1 MASRFSNSPPT
12 KGRLRAPERILIFGP
27 QGAGKTETLAQVPG
41 VAFIDLHGSTSN
53 VDVSRVCDPWSVGD
67 TRPPQTYEEL
77 CELIDELPNN
87 PHYKGL
93 PFLVLDGAD
102 DIDKLVQ
109 RSAAMDHG
117 KMSLEDIQW
126 KAGYATVI
134 QKWIELLSKLAT
146 LQAKMGCGIGLTAN
160 DQTFSVPNPDGPE
173 FLAYMPAVFRK
184 VSEKNCY
191 DAAKEI
197 SRWCY
202 SVWYLTIQDSVRRGG
217 YVQTEQGAVQIDNN
231 KILKEAFG
239 KASSSGSRECYTRYH
254 GWCQYTKNRIGLPSV
269 MRASSPASMW
279 AIYQH
284 RLNQFH
290 TVDPKVLQ
298 SIIDE
303 SYAAAVKAGAK
314 FDDARFKAARDAAGQ
329 DPEALRKV
337 ITGIE
342 ATFSR

>member
-1 MASRFSNSPPT
+1 MSYQ
-12 KGRLRAPERILIFGP
+12 II
-27 QGAGKTETLAQVPG
+27 
-41 VAFIDLHGSTSN
+41 
-53 VDVSRVCDPWSVGD
+53 
-67 TRPPQTYEEL
+67 
-77 CELIDELPNN
+77 
-87 PHYKGL
+87 HYKGL

-109 RSAAMDHG
+109 RSAAMDHNKDEPRIFG
-117 KMSLEDIQW
+117 GGL
-126 KAGYATVI
+126 GYATVI
-134 QKWIELLSKLAT
+134 QKWIELLESWLRCRLRWVVGLGL
-146 LQAKMGCGIGLTAN
+146 LQTIRRSQYLIPMG
-160 DQTFSVPNPDGPE
+160 QSFWP
-173 FLAYMPAVFRK
+173 YMPAVFRK

-202 SVWYLTIQDSVRRGG
+202 SVWYLTIQDSVRRG
-217 YVQTEQGAVQIDNN
+217 VMFQTEQGAVQIDNN

-239 KASSSGSRECYTRYH
+239 KTSSSGSRECYTRYH

-284 RLNQFH
+284 QLNQFH

-303 SYAAAVKAGAK
+303 SYAGC
-314 FDDARFKAARDAAGQ
+314 Q
-329 DPEALRKV
+329 
-337 ITGIE
+337 
-342 ATFSR
+342 SWC